1 MLNLFLPRKWPQIR
15 CAPADD
21 REWVGESIEGEKKMA
36 TQMTADAL
44 RSRKWPQ
51 IRSFDLLPFTF
62 PPFTAPKALRPPWC
76 SYHFNANGRKFAA
89 LPQMAANGLASR
101 SRMNRKSSRR

>member
-44 RSRKWPQ
+44 RSR
-51 IRSFDLLPFTF
+51 
-62 PPFTAPKALRPPWC
+62 
-76 SYHFNANGRKFAA
+76 G
-89 LPQMAANGLASR
+89 
-101 SRMNRKSSRR
+101 